1 MSIKQNWH
9 IAVIILLVVAIG
21 AVFAYSQYRIQ
32 KANQE
37 ILILK
42 EEKEAAQKKA
52 EEVYVE
58 WQKDKQRYHQEAKQI
73 EKDVEKKVI
82 SMSLSDLADAF
93 NADLHGSSGGST
105 P

>member
-1 MSIKQNWH
+1 MKNWH
-9 IAVIILLVVAIG
+9 IAVIVLLVVIIG
-21 AVFAYSQYRIQ
+21 AVFAFSEYRLQ
-32 KANQE
+32 KARQE
-37 ILILK
+37 IQTLK
-42 EEKEAAQKKA
+42 EEKEAVQKKA
-52 EEVYVE
+52 DEIYVE

-93 NADLHGSSGGST
+93 NADLHGTSGDSA